1 MGRKAASIS
10 TRVDRKL
17 VRGLGYAPP
26 SARMAH
32 LRQVAHAARGHSD
45 RSHDR
50 DLSAGPIG
58 PIGPIATTF
67 TDPEVTDDLPKFA
80 AVLNRE
86 LDAIETYLG
95 ASLEEML
102 GQLV

>member
-1 MGRKAASIS
+1 MGGAASTS

-17 VRGLGYAPP
+17 VRGLGH
-26 SARMAH
+26 ARASGRTAH
-32 LRQVAHAARGHSD
+32 LGQVAQAGRGLSD

-58 PIGPIATTF
+58 PIAPNF
-67 TDPEVTDDLPKFA
+67 TDPEVIDNLPKFP
-80 AVLNRE
+80 AVPDRE

-95 ASLEEML
+95 ASLEEIL
-102 GQLV
+102 GRLV